1 MARTVAAR
9 KRVVRRDWT
18 RVDVKELRRHS
29 KNKTPVK
36 TISRALKRSPGALRQ
51 KARVLGIP
59 LGHRRAKTR
68 RRQS

>member
-1 MARTVAAR
+1 MARTVATR

-18 RVDVKELRRHS
+18 RADVKELKQHS

-59 LGHRRAKTR
+59 LGHRRLKSR
-68 RRQS
+68 RA

>member
-1 MARTVAAR
+1 MARIVAAR

-18 RVDVKELRRHS
+18 RAVVKELKQHS

-36 TISRALKRSPGALRQ
+36 NISRALKRSPGALRQ

-59 LGHRRAKTR
+59 LGHRRLKAR
-68 RRQS
+68 RG